1 MRELTAAGIVATPSM
16 PLGRAGPFLIAA
28 ISWRNLWRNRLRTG
42 LSAGGIAFAVMLI
55 LAARSA
61 QVSGMA
67 TMLDNATRMVTGHVQ
82 IQNSA
87 YRDDPALRNVI
98 SDATAVAHALAQVP
112 DVTAVAQRAVTFALV
127 SVGDRSYGA
136 QVMGVDPDREREISS
151 LPDMLIEGHYLEQ
164 PTDAVVGSLM
174 ARNLGAKL
182 GDEVVILG
190 SMLDG
195 GVAAM
200 SLRIA
205 GIVDTGTED
214 LDRALIQVQL
224 GALQDAFGLGDRV
237 HMVIARV
244 DDFTQVGSVVP
255 GIESAM
261 APFGSNLTT
270 LSWQRLLPELT
281 QSVELKAVSSA
292 VMFGLIVL
300 LVTFSVF
307 NSFMMTV
314 FERTREFGMLL
325 AIGMRP
331 NGIIGVLQ
339 LEAVWLAA
347 FGASIGIA
355 VGGALIALLGHVGI
369 PLGEMAGGMLRRYHL
384 SDRIYPEL
392 DVGTLILAPLLMLCA
407 TQLAALIPALR
418 IRTLAPVDALRAAA

>member
-1 MRELTAAGIVATPSM
+1 MREPTPAGIPSTPSM
-16 PLGRAGPFLIAA
+16 SVKRGGLGLIAT

-61 QVSGMA
+61 QISSMTA
-67 TMLDNATRMVTGHVQ
+67 MLDNTTRMLTGHVQ
-82 IQNSA
+82 IQNVA
-87 YRDDPALRNVI
+87 YADDPALRNLI
-98 SDATAVAHALAQVP
+98 ADATAVARALAQVP
-112 DVTAVAQRAVTFALV
+112 DVTVVAQRAVSFVLV

-136 QVMGVDPDREREISS
+136 QVMGVDPDAERAISS

-174 ARNLGAKL
+174 AHNLGAKL

-224 GALQDAFGLGDRV
+224 TALQDAFGLGDRV

-244 DDFTQVGSVVP
+244 SDFTQVGSVVP
-255 GIESAM
+255 GIESAV
-261 APFGSNLTT
+261 APFGSNLAV

-281 QSVELKAVSSA
+281 QTVELKAVSSA

-331 NGIIGVLQ
+331 RGIIGVLL
-339 LEAVWLAA
+339 LEAAWLSIL
-347 FGASIGIA
+347 GAGVGLT

-369 PLGEMAGGMLRRYHL
+369 PLGEMAGEMMRRYHL
-384 SDRIYPEL
+384 PDRIYPEL
-392 DVGTLILAPLLMLCA
+392 DVGTLIFAPILMLCA
-407 TQLAALIPALR
+407 TQFAALIPALR
-418 IRTLAPVDALRAAA
+418 IRALVPVDALRLGA

>member
-1 MRELTAAGIVATPSM
+1 
-16 PLGRAGPFLIAA
+16 
-28 ISWRNLWRNRLRTG
+28 
-42 LSAGGIAFAVMLI
+42 
-55 LAARSA
+55 
-61 QVSGMA
+61 
-67 TMLDNATRMVTGHVQ
+67 
-82 IQNSA
+82 
-87 YRDDPALRNVI
+87 
-98 SDATAVAHALAQVP
+98 
-112 DVTAVAQRAVTFALV
+112 
-127 SVGDRSYGA
+127 
-136 QVMGVDPDREREISS
+136 
-151 LPDMLIEGHYLEQ
+151 
-164 PTDAVVGSLM
+164 
-174 ARNLGAKL
+174 
-182 GDEVVILG
+182 
-190 SMLDG
+190 
-195 GVAAM
+195 
-200 SLRIA
+200 
-205 GIVDTGTED
+205 
-214 LDRALIQVQL
+214 
-224 GALQDAFGLGDRV
+224 
-237 HMVIARV
+237 MVIARV

-339 LEAVWLAA
+339 LEAVWLAV

-392 DVGTLILAPLLMLCA
+392 DVGTLILAPLLMLSA